1 MMFAYP
7 SADICCELKED
18 KIFTLIIESPI
29 IFYDIVSDIQKQIEG
44 MDGETVI
51 SEDYHPIDM
60 QKSTD
65 LILQFVPFTVNQK
78 DILAKLYGVM
88 KKRAVDEKMYQQ
100 TYELLS
106 QIEKYMYLLTED
118 SESELKSTMPEDI
131 TGILKAFDLKYDDTD
146 MTLPEK
152 ILEYMIASNS
162 LKKKEV
168 FVTVNL
174 RSYITDRQAEDLFK
188 SIVLK
193 KLRLI
198 CIESSECKHLNM
210 QDIIIIDKDMCVI

>member
-88 KKRAVDEKMYQQ
+88 KKRAIDEKMYQQ

>member
-1 MMFAYP
+1 MFAYP

-88 KKRAVDEKMYQQ
+88 KKRAIDEKMYQQ